1 MTIVYVSDYVTA
13 HIRYFLNA
21 VSEQPNVKLYFI
33 ETQARNSEN
42 YFQQGFAYYIAQ
54 SEKCVENF
62 EVVSYTLSEDTRKKS
77 EKLIMESDVVIIGN
91 TNDKP
96 ILSRLKSGKLTFRA
110 HERWYRKKLSL
121 MKRPRAIVGGWI
133 HHSRFKNL
141 YLLCASGY
149 TSFDAGRALCFR
161 NKAFKWGYFPE
172 IKRYEDFSDN
182 TERKKYPSS
191 ILWVA
196 RLIDCKHP
204 ELPIRIARRLKN
216 EGYKFDLKLI
226 GTGELENDLR
236 RMIDDYGLQD
246 CVHMLGFMKPEQVR
260 LHMEA
265 SQIFLFTSDRNE
277 GWGVVLNEAMNSG
290 CAVVAS
296 HAIGA
301 VPYLIKDGENGL
313 IYTDGDEEELYR
325 KVKMLLDDSEL
336 CYLYGKTAYKTIVD
350 EWNAEVAAERFVNL
364 AEHILSG
371 DAQPDLYASGPCSKA
386 EIIKDDW
393 YCKK

>member
-21 VSEQPNVKLYFI
+21 VSELPNVKLYFI
-33 ETQARNSEN
+33 ETQARNSAD

-62 EVVSYTLSEDTRKKS
+62 EVVSFSASEETRKQS
-77 EKLIMESDVVIIGN
+77 EKLISESDVVIIGN
-91 TNDKP
+91 ANDQAV
-96 ILSRLKSGKLTFRA
+96 LSRLRSGKLTFRA
-110 HERWYRKKLSL
+110 HERWYRKKLPL
-121 MKRPRAIVGGWI
+121 MKRPRAIVGGWL
-133 HHSRFKNL
+133 HHSRYKNL

-149 TSFDAGRALCFR
+149 TAFDASRAWCFR
-161 NKAFKWGYFPE
+161 NKVYKWGYFPE
-172 IKRYEDFSDN
+172 IKRYEDFSKN
-182 TERKKYPSS
+182 TEQKKHLSS

-196 RLIDCKHP
+196 RLIEWKHP
-204 ELPIRIARRLKN
+204 ELPVRIAGRLKS

-226 GTGELENDLR
+226 GTGELEDELRGMINDY
-236 RMIDDYGLQD
+236 DLQD
-246 CVHMLGFMKPEQVR
+246 CVHMLGSMKPEQVR

-313 IYTDGDEEELYR
+313 IYMDGDEEDLYR

-336 CYLYGKTAYKTIVD
+336 CTFYGKSAYETVTD
-350 EWNAEVAAERFVNL
+350 EWNAEVAAERFINL

-371 DAQPDLYASGPCSKA
+371 DSHPDLYASGPCSRA